1 MRRLMAAEVAA
12 AAARGETLDEE
23 DSETSED
30 VPGMSDHQDV
40 SGHDDGRAR
49 LSAAAAAL
57 AASAIDKPGG
67 RVGASSNAAKPS
79 AALTS
84 STDGLVTAQ
93 KGRGTEQN
101 RPLRDPELDRLSDW
115 GDDHYMSDK
124 GHEADADDTS
134 VSSRASS
141 RVMGES
147 IDSMSALYDSE
158 YDNYY
163 RGGAAGLGSD
173 YDSDFFP
180 EDKAAPNLVANGSVP
195 KAKEPEKEVKAG
207 AKKEGVRELK
217 C

>member
-30 VPGMSDHQDV
+30 LANPSDHGGTGV
-40 SGHDDGRAR
+40 VGEDGRAR

-57 AASAIDKPGG
+57 AASAAEKPKPKALKPGP
-67 RVGASSNAAKPS
+67 SNH
-79 AALTS
+79 
-84 STDGLVTAQ
+84 
-93 KGRGTEQN
+93 EQN

-115 GDDHYMSDK
+115 GDEQYMSDK

-134 VSSRASS
+134 LSSRASS

-147 IDSMSALYDSE
+147 VDSMSALYDSE

-163 RGGAAGLGSD
+163 RGAGGNAGLGSD

-180 EDKAAPNLVANGSVP
+180 EDKVMPNLLTNGAVVA
-195 KAKEPEKEVKAG
+195 AAEPSSHSQPMEAEKGKTA
-207 AKKEGVRELK
+207 ASSDAVRELK